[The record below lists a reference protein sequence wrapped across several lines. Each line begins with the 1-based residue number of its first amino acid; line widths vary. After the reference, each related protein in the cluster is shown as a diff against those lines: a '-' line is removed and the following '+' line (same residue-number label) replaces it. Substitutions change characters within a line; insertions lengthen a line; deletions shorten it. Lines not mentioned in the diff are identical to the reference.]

1 MTHYISTKDAKE
13 SIKLFSKQQYIK
25 HFFFFLMV
33 WAFLTGNCV
42 ITKCGI
48 SLVKHNKGFWWKT

>member
-25 HFFFFLMV
+25 DFFFLDGMSISDWKLCHYQV
-33 WAFLTGNCV
+33 WYFLGQA
-42 ITKCGI
+42 
-48 SLVKHNKGFWWKT
+48 